1 MIRLNRM
8 TDYAILL
15 LASLASRQGEV
26 VTSASLAA
34 HTQLNQPTIA
44 KLAKA
49 LVKAG
54 VIVAERGVNGGYRL
68 ARPATQINAAE
79 VIEAIEGPIALTACV
94 EGVEEPC
101 ETRHGC
107 FMSGHWNEVNSSIRE
122 ALEKV
127 TLDRLFNPL
136 TMFPDSV
143 AAQGHSK
150 TNQDVVT
157 TTSQKMS

>member
-1 MIRLNRM
+1 MLRLNRM

-15 LASLASRQGEV
+15 LAVLASRDGEV
-26 VTSASLAA
+26 VPASAIAH

-54 VIVAERGVNGGYRL
+54 VITAERGVNGGYRL
-68 ARPATQINAAE
+68 TRHASQVHAAE

-94 EGVEEPC
+94 DGAEELC

-107 FMSGHWNEVNSSIRE
+107 FMSGHWNEVNESIRQ
-122 ALEKV
+122 ALERV
-127 TLDRLFNPL
+127 TLDRLFNPEA
-136 TMFPDSV
+136 MFPEMGV
-143 AAQGHSK
+143 A
-150 TNQDVVT
+150 
-157 TTSQKMS
+157 QKEKMI